1 MAAALFLALA
11 FAFVTSAGQGRRVS
25 AFKGRRYRITSSK
38 KGKTSADLDLIRE
51 GLPKMGLPI
60 SGEDVFNFYYIYTPT
75 RDHTLHHKATFIV
88 FDDLGSTGA
97 KLSLD
102 DIEPLP

>member
-1 MAAALFLALA
+1 MIAAIFLALT
-11 FAFVTSAGQGRRVS
+11 FAFVTSAGHGKRVS
-25 AFKGRRYRITSSK
+25 VFKGKRYRITSSK
-38 KGKTSADLDLIRE
+38 KGKTSADIALIRE

-60 SGEDVFNFYYIYTPT
+60 SGEDVFNVYYIYSPT

-88 FDDLGSTGA
+88 TDDLGSTGA

-102 DIEPLP
+102 DIELLP